1 MGILIL
7 LVIVAVLGAID
18 AKAKARRIKE
28 AYAFDPPNSH
38 GGARFADNKDLKKA
52 GLFKGKGVPVGY
64 SPTVATR
71 CTIRASDC

>member
-52 GLFKGKGVPVGY
+52 GLFKARV
-64 SPTVATR
+64 SLSAIRPTVATR